1 MLLFNQAIADG
12 NNDGVDIGVVHVEIQ
27 DSTFVDE
34 EIAIA
39 IIFYVK
45 NFTDEAF
52 FADVNMHFNKQESLP
67 VVIDNDVYIE
77 DEEYNNT
84 FILPNDSVAFYKIIE
99 LEDEDIYSLI
109 NDIIIIWPDRESVN
123 DTMPDND
130 YAYATLFSDEPIV
143 AIEDDFLDSKV
154 EIFNTSNTIN
164 IQAPNQLILQ
174 SNLIGLDGKL
184 IEANQLKN
192 NQHQIKTGNLLKG
205 IYLVDVLL
213 ENRQRIHKKIFINF

>member
-1 MLLFNQAIADG
+1 LFNQAIADG

>member
-1 MLLFNQAIADG
+1 LLLFNQAIADG